1 MRFCLALL
9 LLLNL
14 FTLPAHAQDALDAL
28 DGIDALP
35 QLALDGALPEPNKV
49 GATADEEKPIFFS
62 AQKMEGTA
70 DNRIEASGQVE
81 VRQGTQVIFADHV
94 LYTSNKDVVAEG
106 AVRVERPNT
115 RMQGPYLEL
124 NLDTHIGQMTQ
135 PQFQF
140 DDTHARARAS
150 SLQIQGRQNYLL
162 HDAAYTTCP
171 IGDEDWLLKTSLLD
185 IDRDRQVGVAHNAR
199 VEFMGVPILY
209 TPWMRFSLSGQR
221 ISGFLSPTPGTTNKG
236 GFEITV
242 PFYWNIAPNYDATIA
257 PRIMAKRGLMLNNE
271 FRYLQPNYFGE
282 VHVDTLPNDRI
293 IKRSR
298 SRLSLQHAHNL
309 APGLSGKINYNQ
321 VSDDAYFRDLSGAVN
336 TTSQTNLVRESVL
349 TYGSTWWSTSARVQ
363 RFQTLQDPAAIIVVP
378 YRRLPQIRFDAY
390 RDLARTNLAFAGE
403 FVEFSHPT
411 AVNGRR
417 IVAYPSVRY
426 KLLPDSA
433 FNLTPKIGVHGTDY
447 LLRDNN
453 VGASSKYQRIVPIFS
468 LDSGVA
474 LERERTMWGESFV
487 QTLEPRA
494 YYVYIPYR
502 EQSQLPNF
510 DSGQA
515 DFNFAQMFTEN
526 RFFGNDRIGDAN
538 QLTLALTSRLLDQ
551 DTGTE
556 RLRIAIGERFSFKA
570 PQVHMDTP
578 TETTNKSDILFAASG
593 QISRSWSV
601 DSAFQ
606 YNPNQSQ
613 SEKLNLAARYQRAG
627 GKILNLGYRFTRN
640 SLKQVDIS
648 TQWPISR
655 RWHGVARLNYSILDK
670 RILEALTGLEYN
682 QNCWTIRLVAQRFA
696 TATNEVSTGYFVQL
710 ELNDLV
716 RVGVGDTLSVIRQS
730 IPGYIKLNEGS
741 ATPHS
746 QNLN

>member
-14 FTLPAHAQDALDAL
+14 FTLPAHAEDE
-28 DGIDALP
+28 IP
-35 QLALDGALPEPNKV
+35 QLALDGTPPASDEGGV
-49 GATADEEKPIFFS
+49 TADEEIPIFFS
-62 AQKMEGTA
+62 AQQLEGTA

-81 VRQGTQVIFADHV
+81 VRQGTQAIFADHV
-94 LYTSNKDVVAEG
+94 LYTINKDVVAEG

-115 RMQGPYLEL
+115 RMQGPYLKL
-124 NLDTHIGQMTQ
+124 NLDTHIGQMTE
-135 PQFQF
+135 PEFQF
-140 DDTHARARAS
+140 ADTHARARAR
-150 SLQIQGRQNYLL
+150 SLHIEGKQNYIL

-171 IGDEDWLLKTSLLD
+171 IGDDDWLLKTSLLE

-199 VEFMGVPILY
+199 VEFKGIPILY
-209 TPWMRFSLSGQR
+209 TPWMSFSLTGQR
-221 ISGFLSPTPGTTNKG
+221 TSGFLGPTFGRTSKG

-242 PFYWNIAPNYDATIA
+242 PYYWNIAPNFDATIA

-271 FRYLQPNYFGE
+271 FRYLQPNFFGE
-282 VHVDTLPNDRI
+282 AHVDALPNDRI

-309 APGLSGKINYNQ
+309 APGLSSRINYNQ

-336 TTSQTNLVRESVL
+336 TTSQTNLVREGVL
-349 TYGSTWWSTSARVQ
+349 TYGSTWWSASARVQ
-363 RFQTLQDPAAIIVVP
+363 RFQTLQDPAAIIAVP

-390 RDLARTNLAFAGE
+390 RALSRANLAFTGE

-417 IVAYPSVRY
+417 IVAYPSVSY
-426 KLLPDSA
+426 ELLTNSA
-433 FNLTPKIGVHGTDY
+433 FNLTPKVGVHGTNY
-447 LLRDNN
+447 LLRENN
-453 VGASSKYQRIVPIFS
+453 LGVASKYQRIVPIFS
-468 LDSGVA
+468 LDSGVVM
-474 LERERTMWGESFV
+474 ERDRNMWGQSFV

-570 PQVHMDTP
+570 PQVHMDAP

-593 QISRSWSV
+593 KISRAWSV

-606 YNPNQSQ
+606 YNPNQSR
-613 SEKLNLAARYQRAG
+613 SEKLNLAARYQREG
-627 GKILNLGYRFTRN
+627 GKILNLGYRYTRN

-655 RWHGVARLNYSILDK
+655 RWHGVARWNYSIQDK

-682 QNCWTIRLVAQRFA
+682 QSCWTLRLVAQRFA
-696 TATNEVSTGYFVQL
+696 TATNEVSTGFFVQL

-716 RVGVGDTLSVIRQS
+716 SVGVGDPLSVIRQS
-730 IPGYIKLNEGS
+730 IPGYIKLNDGP
-741 ATPHS
+741 AIQPT